1 GDKPDRKLA
10 KKWERDRN
18 LYSANR
24 SINFYSSNFTGNV
37 GNSGNVN
44 GGTSVRMLS
53 QKNDK
58 EKSQE
63 EMEKVSPSPT
73 PPKPVT
79 PNKRTLLEQWEES
92 DDVIEGEETSGEE
105 MGLTSK
111 LPKRRRPHDD
121 EDENEDED
129 DQDVA
134 RVLFSQSKGNALW
147 LNKLEDIR
155 TNMIENTP
163 EIITHRLLR
172 RKIVDISLPAE
183 GQPMPTFHPSKM
195 LTSEEYAALRNEI
208 FSGLKNMDGDDD
220 WRELSTSSERILQ
233 AFLKID
239 SSTLANLVR
248 MIARKGRL
256 TVAKE
261 SQDSP
266 VDISDCDDPDV
277 EYILDLLRYNVEI
290 IDSGITTRAN
300 SERDNDYYRF

>member
-1 GDKPDRKLA
+1 
-10 KKWERDRN
+10 
-18 LYSANR
+18 
-24 SINFYSSNFTGNV
+24 
-37 GNSGNVN
+37 
-44 GGTSVRMLS
+44 MLS

-111 LPKRRRPHDD
+111 RPRPHDD

-134 RVLFSQSKGNALW
+134 RVLFSQSEGNALW
-147 LNKLEDIR
+147 LNKLEDIH

-208 FSGLKNMDGDDD
+208 FSGLKT
-220 WRELSTSSERILQ
+220 W
-233 AFLKID
+233 
-239 SSTLANLVR
+239 
-248 MIARKGRL
+248 
-256 TVAKE
+256 TVMTTGE
-261 SQDSP
+261 S
-266 VDISDCDDPDV
+266 
-277 EYILDLLRYNVEI
+277 
-290 IDSGITTRAN
+290 
-300 SERDNDYYRF
+300 